1 MWSSRLRSDRKDF
14 GDDHVS
20 YDGNPRGRS
29 NGNWEAVVRCSDVA
43 KSKNSRGG
51 DKAESYRVCLDFEY
65 KFHSTDEEE
74 TRTSRWVSFPVLA
87 R

>member
-1 MWSSRLRSDRKDF
+1 M
-14 GDDHVS
+14 
-20 YDGNPRGRS
+20 
-29 NGNWEAVVRCSDVA
+29 RCSDVA

-74 TRTSRWVSFPVLA
+74 TSTSRWVSFPVLA